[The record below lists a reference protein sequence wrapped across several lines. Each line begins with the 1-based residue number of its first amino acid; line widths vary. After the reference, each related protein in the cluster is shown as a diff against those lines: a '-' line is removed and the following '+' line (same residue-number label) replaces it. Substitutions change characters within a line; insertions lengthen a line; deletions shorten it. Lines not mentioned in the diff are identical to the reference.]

1 MQACL
6 LNKCYMSA
14 DMAIWFEMETVLE
27 ETVSSEDLKRFEQ
40 KYHTELQEGKVSF
53 FQTHFQSF
61 LKTKHIKIFL
71 LNFHVVS

>member
-53 FQTHFQSF
+53 FSNTFLIFPQNQTY
-61 LKTKHIKIFL
+61 
-71 LNFHVVS
+71 